1 VLVTRE
7 ADYAVRCV
15 IEVARIGRTSA
26 AQVAH
31 AQAISPTFLGKIV
44 QSLAKAGI
52 LATRR
57 GVGGGISLARP
68 AEQITLLQVIEAV
81 GGPLCINECLQTP
94 PQCTR
99 AGECP
104 AYPYLVE
111 AQHQLRESLDVSI
124 SRLLKQADTAAND
137 QAVGE
142 GAPTFAPAIVAS
154 EDLSENGHRNDK
166 GRRARTAD
174 PAARGGA

>member
-15 IEVARIGRTSA
+15 IEVARVGRTSA
-26 AQVAH
+26 AQVAN

-68 AEQITLLQVIEAV
+68 AEQITLIQVIEAV

-94 PQCTR
+94 PQCMHIDV
-99 AGECP
+99 CP
-104 AYPYLVE
+104 AYPYLLE
-111 AQHQLRESLDVSI
+111 AQQQLRESLDVSI
-124 SRLLKQADTAAND
+124 ARLLERADTRPAGAAALD
-137 QAVGE
+137 GAAVL
-142 GAPTFAPAIVAS
+142 APAVVAP
-154 EDLSENGHRNDK
+154 EDLSGNGNGRD
-166 GRRARTAD
+166 RRARTAD